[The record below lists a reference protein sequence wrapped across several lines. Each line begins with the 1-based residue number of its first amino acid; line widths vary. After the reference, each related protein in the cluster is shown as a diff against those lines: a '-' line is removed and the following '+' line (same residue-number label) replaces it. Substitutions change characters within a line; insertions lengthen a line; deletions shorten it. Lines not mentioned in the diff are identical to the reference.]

1 MAKSEGSQKGTE
13 FASMLNQTLRLMK
26 EHANEK
32 LSGEGFEEKTDYGAK
47 LQESTPGAAQ
57 KMAISESESCSLF
70 VLLPNLCASATL

>member
-32 LSGEGFEEKTDYGAK
+32 LSGEGFEEKTDYAQR
-47 LQESTPGAAQ
+47 LQES
-57 KMAISESESCSLF
+57 
-70 VLLPNLCASATL
+70 LPQTA

>member
-1 MAKSEGSQKGTE
+1 
-13 FASMLNQTLRLMK
+13 MLNQTLRLMK

-57 KMAISESESCSLF
+57 KMPISESESC
-70 VLLPNLCASATL
+70 

>member
-47 LQESTPGAAQ
+47 LQESTPGGC
-57 KMAISESESCSLF
+57 SEDGNLRERVLF
-70 VLLPNLCASATL
+70 TLRVTA